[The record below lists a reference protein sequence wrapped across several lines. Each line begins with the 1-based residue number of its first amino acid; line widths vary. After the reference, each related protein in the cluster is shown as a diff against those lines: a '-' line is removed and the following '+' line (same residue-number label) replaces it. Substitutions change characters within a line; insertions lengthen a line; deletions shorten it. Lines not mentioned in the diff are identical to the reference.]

1 MYLNKAILTS
11 FNFTLIDY
19 DILGKTLHSLR
30 TKTSAGHDGISLK
43 LLKYL
48 FPALSK
54 PLCLVINQSLLTG
67 IYPDKLKIAKAIP
80 LLKKD
85 DTLLMDNYR
94 PISLLS
100 SISKLFE
107 KVVSNQVSEYF
118 MKNNLFH
125 DGKYGFRDSHS
136 TELANIELADRIISA
151 LDEKQLPVTIYMDLS
166 KAFDTLD
173 HDTLL
178 KKLNYYGI
186 SDTTLEWF
194 RSYLSHR
201 SQYVELNGV
210 SSAWKTITT
219 GVPQGS
225 ILGPL
230 LFLIYMNDIPQS
242 SQSFR
247 FILYADDTNL
257 FTTVEYSL
265 PISISN
271 VSEILNNEL
280 KEINDWLSLNKLT
293 LNIQKT
299 KFMVFHPYQKD
310 IAGLIPMLKINDV
323 EIERVSSFKCLGIL
337 FDGNMSWKCH
347 TDMISNKLSKY
358 TGKLN
363 KLKHYLPPYIL
374 RMLYFSMV
382 NAHLIYGI
390 LVWGFVPTRL
400 IKIQK
405 RTIRTITCNKYNA
418 HTEPLFKIMAILRL
432 KELLDINALKF
443 YYKYLRGTL
452 PSYFY
457 CFNIT
462 TQGEN
467 HSYNTR
473 QSDQIRTNRTRTHF
487 ADKRLKIYLPPLINS
502 VPTTLLH
509 KIATHSIHGFSSSIK
524 RYYIGNYSNTCSI
537 PNCYICQRAWTL
549 LCLKH
554 NKAIFHFFFISLHYT
569 LWCSKT

>member
-1 MYLNKAILTS
+1 
-11 FNFTLIDY
+11 
-19 DILGKTLHSLR
+19 
-30 TKTSAGHDGISLK
+30 
-43 LLKYL
+43 
-48 FPALSK
+48 
-54 PLCLVINQSLLTG
+54 
-67 IYPDKLKIAKAIP
+67 
-80 LLKKD
+80 
-85 DTLLMDNYR
+85 MDNYR
-94 PISLLS
+94 PISLLP

-125 DGKYGFRDSHS
+125 DGQYGFRDSHS

-186 SDTTLEWF
+186 SDTALEWF

-210 SSAWKTITT
+210 SSARKTITT

-280 KEINDWLSLNKLT
+280 KEINDCLSLNKLT

-337 FDGNMSWKCH
+337 FDENMSWKCH

-358 TGKLN
+358 TGILS
-363 KLKHYLPPYIL
+363 KLKHYIPPYIL

-382 NAHLIYGI
+382 NAHLNYGI

-405 RTIRTITCNKYNA
+405 RTIRTITCSKYNA
-418 HTEPLFKIMAILRL
+418 HTEPLFKIMDILRL
-432 KELLDINALKF
+432 KDLLDINALTF

-452 PSYFY
+452 PS
-457 CFNIT
+457 
-462 TQGEN
+462 
-467 HSYNTR
+467 
-473 QSDQIRTNRTRTHF
+473 
-487 ADKRLKIYLPPLINS
+487 
-502 VPTTLLH
+502 
-509 KIATHSIHGFSSSIK
+509 
-524 RYYIGNYSNTCSI
+524 
-537 PNCYICQRAWTL
+537 
-549 LCLKH
+549 
-554 NKAIFHFFFISLHYT
+554 
-569 LWCSKT
+569 